1 LEPAFDVVGEATNG
15 AEAIA
20 RVGELRP
27 HVMILDLQ
35 MPVMSGEEVIPILR
49 SLAPQLRILVFSAYA
64 GSQQQLSGSECPDTE
79 VRKGG
84 GLQPLVQE
92 LHRIATRPPSDV
104 VAVELGPL
112 DVECAVRAG
121 HAWARMNPAVREAAV
136 ERGKGADFLALV
148 GVFLAL
154 GEPLQHAAQNGR
166 TTCNLGFAT
175 RLEAGRAARRALT
188 RIPEHEAEV
197 LEPLRERLLME
208 LP

>member
-1 LEPAFDVVGEATNG
+1 MAGVISQSARVLICDDKADIRNLVATRLRLEPAFDVVGEATNG

-64 GSQQQLSGSECPDTE
+64 GSQQQLSGSESPDTE

-104 VAVELGPL
+104 VPVELGP
-112 DVECAVRAG
+112 
-121 HAWARMNPAVREAAV
+121 
-136 ERGKGADFLALV
+136 
-148 GVFLAL
+148 
-154 GEPLQHAAQNGR
+154 
-166 TTCNLGFAT
+166 
-175 RLEAGRAARRALT
+175 
-188 RIPEHEAEV
+188 
-197 LEPLRERLLME
+197 
-208 LP
+208 